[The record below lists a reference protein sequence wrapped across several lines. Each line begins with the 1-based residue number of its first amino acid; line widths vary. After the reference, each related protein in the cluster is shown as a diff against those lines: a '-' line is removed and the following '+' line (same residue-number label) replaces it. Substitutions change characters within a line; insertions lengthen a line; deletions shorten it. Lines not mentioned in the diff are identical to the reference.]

1 MSERRKIALGYR
13 RGDGLATTRT
23 ILPLGLF
30 FWGRGWSLA
39 AWCELRDG
47 FRNFRLDRIDSVE
60 VSDERFAPRE
70 GRTLRDFFLHQE
82 SEIERPT

>member
-1 MSERRKIALGYR
+1 M
-13 RGDGLATTRT
+13 

-60 VSDERFAPRE
+60 VTDERFEPRE
-70 GRTLRDFFLHQE
+70 GRTLPDFFLHQQRE
-82 SEIERPT
+82 PETTT